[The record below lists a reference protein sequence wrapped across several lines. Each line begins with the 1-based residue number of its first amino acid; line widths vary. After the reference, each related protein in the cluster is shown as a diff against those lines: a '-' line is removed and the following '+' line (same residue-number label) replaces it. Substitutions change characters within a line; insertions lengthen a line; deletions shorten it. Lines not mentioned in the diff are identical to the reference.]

1 MKQQAIN
8 ILEKIRHEIDRNKTQ
23 KFLQWNISQ
32 NKFEIESWK
41 CEVLYRAISELQALW
56 DGWISTAVKLPP
68 EDTNVLIFEW
78 WQSISWWNE
87 PKIWWYNKK
96 FWFQS
101 LTDYLIATHWM
112 NLPDS
117 PK

>member
-1 MKQQAIN
+1 MQQAID
-8 ILEKIRHEIDRNKTQ
+8 ILDEMMEERTPYKEDMPLHKT
-23 KFLQWNISQ
+23 LWY
-32 NKFEIESWK
+32 
-41 CEVLYRAISELQALW
+41 EVFHWWYIALEEAKSRIQALP
-56 DGWISTAVKLPP
+56 DGWISTAIQLPP

-78 WQSISWWNE
+78 WQSNLSWWNE

-101 LTDYLIATHWM
+101 FTDYLIATHWM
-112 NLPDS
+112 LLPLP